1 MAPVR
6 VGHLVSGRS
15 VFYFSVSW
23 RPPAPPEGPAP
34 LNKKNTKLATGEI
47 LWWVCSPGR
56 RKGTGT
62 AVPLVPGPKLARSLY
77 YSYNTTAEQYL
88 GTALHLLLG

>member
-34 LNKKNTKLATGEI
+34 LNKKNKKTRHRRNFVVGLQSRETKRDWDCSAT
-47 LWWVCSPGR
+47 R
-56 RKGTGT
+56 AGT
-62 AVPLVPGPKLARSLY
+62 
-77 YSYNTTAEQYL
+77 
-88 GTALHLLLG
+88 